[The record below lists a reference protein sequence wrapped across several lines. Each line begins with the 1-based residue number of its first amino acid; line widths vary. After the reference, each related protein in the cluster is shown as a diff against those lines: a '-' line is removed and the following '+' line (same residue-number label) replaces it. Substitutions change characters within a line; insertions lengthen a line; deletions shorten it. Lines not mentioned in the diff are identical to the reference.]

1 MTTVS
6 DTKSLIILDDGV
18 FYVELNCNYPKAE
31 APGFL
36 QRRCGYGLT
45 TPGGY
50 ECLGSFQKAAHGFWS
65 ADVNAPL
72 DEDTDSDC
80 LMLTQNVSR
89 MDAIAALWVGRN
101 RAYLNRI

>member
-1 MTTVS
+1 MRS
-6 DTKSLIILDDGV
+6 SQIILDDGV
-18 FYVELNCNYPKAE
+18 FYVELNANYEDSE

-36 QRRCGYGLT
+36 HRRCAYGPT

-50 ECLGSFQKAAHGFWS
+50 ECLGSFQKQSGAWS

-80 LMLTQNVSR
+80 IVVASGVSR
-89 MDAIAALWVGRN
+89 LDAIAALWQSRSS
-101 RAYLNRI
+101 ALSTHP